1 MNEEQILAQAE
12 QIARKA
18 QTQGYES
25 LTEEEKRILQ
35 MAQQIMQQYDMSS
48 QGGGAPVDEGA
59 GYGTPEAGVPAG
71 GAPEMPVGGNQ
82 YKNGGKITTGM
93 RHAADR
99 ARHAYD
105 NTDDENQKAR
115 YRSSR
120 NVGAKAYTDSVNGK
134 LSTRPI
140 SAYNILRKHSNS
152 EYDSEFLDQIA
163 RGLVEASDS
172 TEAANAK
179 KKAANKKSYGGNIS
193 IDKSELGAPFLKTKD
208 ASYYFL

>member
-48 QGGGAPVDEGA
+48 QGGGAPVEEGA
-59 GYGTPEAGVPAG
+59 GYGAPEAGVPAG

-82 YKNGGKITTGM
+82 YKNGGEIKGTKDAT
-93 RHAADR
+93 
-99 ARHAYD
+99 
-105 NTDDENQKAR
+105 
-115 YRSSR
+115 
-120 NVGAKAYTDSVNGK
+120 VV
-134 LSTRPI
+134 
-140 SAYNILRKHSNS
+140 
-152 EYDSEFLDQIA
+152 
-163 RGLVEASDS
+163 
-172 TEAANAK
+172 AK
-179 KKAANKKSYGGNIS
+179 KEKQMKTNKKSYGGNIS

>member
-48 QGGGAPVDEGA
+48 QGGGSPIDEGA
-59 GYGTPEAGVPAG
+59 GYGAPEAGVPAG
-71 GAPEMPVGGNQ
+71 GAPEMPVGGNE
-82 YKNGGKITTGM
+82 YANGGEIAKTKSKQLTKG
-93 RHAADR
+93 
-99 ARHAYD
+99 
-105 NTDDENQKAR
+105 EGS
-115 YRSSR
+115 YRKGHQEV
-120 NVGAKAYTDSVNGK
+120 NDSISGK
-134 LSTRPI
+134 KT
-140 SAYNILRKHSNS
+140 
-152 EYDSEFLDQIA
+152 
-163 RGLVEASDS
+163 
-172 TEAANAK
+172 
-179 KKAANKKSYGGNIS
+179 NKKSYGGNIS